1 MFNAQKEELR
11 KLLLHLSYEKR
22 EVTLASGKKS
32 DFYFDGK
39 QTTLSA
45 QGAVLV
51 GLTLWELIQ
60 RSGLKVQAIGGP
72 TLGAD
77 PIVSAVSVVSALKGQ
92 PIPAFIVRKEP
103 KKHGTAAWIEGAKN
117 LRPGMQVA
125 LVEDVV
131 TSGGS
136 ILKAAEKVEQAG
148 YYISLIATLVDRE
161 DGGAQVLRDRGYR
174 FASLFTK
181 SELLA
186 G

>member
-1 MFNAQKEELR
+1 MFEKQKEELR

-22 EVTLASGKKS
+22 EVILASGKKS

-39 QTTLSA
+39 QTTLNA

-60 RSGLKVQAIGGP
+60 RSGRRVEAIGGP

-77 PIVSAVSVVSALKGQ
+77 PIVSAVSVVSALKGK
-92 PIPAFIVRKEP
+92 PISAFIVRKEP
-103 KKHGTAAWIEGAKN
+103 KKHGTAAWIEGVKN

-136 ILKAAEKVEQAG
+136 ILKAAQKVEEAG
-148 YYISLIATLVDRE
+148 YFVSLIATIVDRE
-161 DGGAQVLRDRGYR
+161 DGGAQKIQSMGYR

-186 G
+186 